1 MSLSLNNQIEVSN
14 LSHSYGATSIL
25 NQLDL
30 SLGSGESM
38 AIMGPSGTGKSTLLN
53 CLAGLEK
60 IQTGNV
66 VVLGKK
72 FEKLDE
78 EERAELRRT
87 EMGIIFQFFHLLPT
101 LSTFENVELPLV
113 IQGVKKKQREKKVGE
128 LIESVGLSHRSNAL
142 PETLSG
148 GERQRAAIARALVHE
163 PTIIFADEPT
173 GNLDESTSGG
183 ILELLQDIIKDK
195 NMTCVMVTHSQSA
208 ASICDRKFSLHNGRL
223 EENTKPSLK

>member
-113 IQGVKKKQREKKVGE
+113 IQGVKKKQREKK
-128 LIESVGLSHRSNAL
+128 
-142 PETLSG
+142 
-148 GERQRAAIARALVHE
+148 
-163 PTIIFADEPT
+163 
-173 GNLDESTSGG
+173 
-183 ILELLQDIIKDK
+183 
-195 NMTCVMVTHSQSA
+195 A
-208 ASICDRKFSLHNGRL
+208 AS
-223 EENTKPSLK
+223 

>member
-163 PTIIFADEPT
+163 PSIIFADEPT

-195 NMTCVMVTHSQSA
+195 NMTFVMVTHSQSA